1 MIDIKDTSNNN
12 RLSTQ
17 VNEGSIY
24 KYTLLK
30 EEYILLK
37 FSVENPIYFR
47 LGDYTDIYEGLFEIV
62 DLVFPTYNKSTG
74 GYDYD
79 LRMDAHYWK
88 WKHKK
93 LF

>member
-47 LGDYTDIYEGLFEIV
+47 LGDYTDIY
-62 DLVFPTYNKSTG
+62 
-74 GYDYD
+74 
-79 LRMDAHYWK
+79 
-88 WKHKK
+88 
-93 LF
+93 